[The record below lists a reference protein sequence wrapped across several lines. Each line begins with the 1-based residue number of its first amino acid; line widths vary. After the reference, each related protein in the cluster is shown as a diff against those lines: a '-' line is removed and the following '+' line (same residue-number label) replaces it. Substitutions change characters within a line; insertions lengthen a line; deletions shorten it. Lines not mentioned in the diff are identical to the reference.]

1 MKKIFCI
8 SLLVLATSLGTM
20 AQNDAEPLGTIYQKF
35 SFTLF
40 DKVVEFKNEDESKN
54 VILSPLSAQ
63 MALSMVQNGAAN
75 NTLAEI
81 QQAMGIGGYTNEEV
95 NTYNLQLA
103 ELLTYRPPFSYDDYD
118 FCDTEET
125 AREQYEADHP
135 VCEMANG
142 VWSKPN
148 VSLYDSFKEK
158 LTTYYD
164 AEVGQADFGTQEG
177 VDFINGWVSEKTHQ
191 LIPSILDKPNSDIAV
206 LLANALYFKG
216 NWSSPFETYNTHTE
230 KFHLPDGNTT
240 DVDMMQKAFY
250 CRCVLTDKFS
260 SATIPYGDGDFSMTI
275 FLPTDTQGFPPLT
288 FDDWWV
294 VMDIK
299 LGPTPVNLHMPKFE
313 IDGNYDLVKVFKS
326 LGMEE
331 TFTPAADFS
340 QASSVPLWVDNI
352 FQSGKI
358 KVDEQG
364 TEAAAVTAMVIP
376 PGGEEEFPDASDFVI
391 DRPFYFTIQ
400 HRPTN
405 TILFVGRMMEIGKP
419 TLSPD
424 SIDNS
429 NMYLSCPDD
438 NHPHAIDLGL
448 PSGTKWA
455 CCNVGSTTPE
465 GYGGY
470 YAWGE
475 TEEKSN
481 YDWSTYIHCDGSAGT
496 CHDLGSDIAGTQYD
510 VAHEKWGGS
519 WVVPSTEQQNEL
531 RDNCTFERTTV
542 NGVKGEKFTSK
553 TNGGS
558 IFLPGAG
565 IRNLTDIYGTDDS
578 DSQGYYWSS
587 SLYPSDS
594 SLACGMYF
602 SSDGAKW
609 GCDFRYDGL
618 SVRPVISE
626 TNSIYL
632 PESSSNKACQAIYNL
647 YGIKVDGDNMNT
659 LPPGIYITNGKKI
672 VIK

>member
-1 MKKIFCI
+1 MKKIFCV
-8 SLLVLATSLGTM
+8 SLLVMATSLGTM

-81 QQAMGIGGYTNEEV
+81 QQAMGIGGYTSEEV

-142 VWSKPN
+142 MWSKPN

-455 CCNVGSTTPE
+455 CCNVGATMPE
-465 GYGGY
+465 DYGGY
-470 YAWGE
+470 YSWGE
-475 TEEKSN
+475 TETKTDYSWNAYQHYDGTSN
-481 YDWSTYIHCDGSAGT
+481 TYRN
-496 CHDLGSDIAGTQYD
+496 LGYDIAGTQYD
-510 VAHEKWGGS
+510 VAHVKWGGS
-519 WVVPSTEQQNEL
+519 WVMPTKEQQDEL
-531 RDNCTFERTTV
+531 RYNCSYEWTPE
-542 NGVKGEKFTSK
+542 NGVIGGKFTSK
-553 TNGGS
+553 KNGAG
-558 IFLPGAG
+558 IFLPAAG
-565 IRNLTDIYGTDDS
+565 GYGNSGIYNVGS
-578 DSQGYYWSS
+578 YGYYWSS
-587 SLYPSDS
+587 TQNLSR
-594 SLACGMYF
+594 
-602 SSDGAKW
+602 SDGAYDLFFNSGYADW
-609 GCDFRYDGL
+609 FCNSRYSG
-618 SVRPVISE
+618 STVRPVISG
-626 TNSIYL
+626 TNNINL
-632 PESSSNKACQAIYNL
+632 PESLSNASNQAIYNI
-647 YGIKVDGDNMNT
+647 YGIKVATYPKEIDN
-659 LPPGIYITNGKKI
+659 LLPGIYIVNGKKI

>member
-1 MKKIFCI
+1 MNKIFCI
-8 SLLVLATSLGTM
+8 SLLVTATSLGTM

-81 QQAMGIGGYTNEEV
+81 QQAMGIGGYTSEEV
-95 NTYNLQLA
+95 NTYNQQLA
-103 ELLTYRPPFSYDDYD
+103 ELLTYRAPFSYDDYA
-118 FCDTEET
+118 FWGTEEA
-125 AREQYEADHP
+125 AREHYEADHP

-142 VWSKPN
+142 VCSKPHI
-148 VSLYDSFKEK
+148 SLYDSFKEK

-376 PGGEEEFPDASDFVI
+376 PGGEEEFPDVSDFVI
-391 DRPFYFTIQ
+391 DRTFYFTIQ

-424 SIDNS
+424 SIN
-429 NMYLSCPDD
+429 P
-438 NHPHAIDLGL
+438 
-448 PSGTKWA
+448 
-455 CCNVGSTTPE
+455 
-465 GYGGY
+465 
-470 YAWGE
+470 
-475 TEEKSN
+475 
-481 YDWSTYIHCDGSAGT
+481 
-496 CHDLGSDIAGTQYD
+496 
-510 VAHEKWGGS
+510 
-519 WVVPSTEQQNEL
+519 
-531 RDNCTFERTTV
+531 
-542 NGVKGEKFTSK
+542 
-553 TNGGS
+553 
-558 IFLPGAG
+558 
-565 IRNLTDIYGTDDS
+565 
-578 DSQGYYWSS
+578 
-587 SLYPSDS
+587 
-594 SLACGMYF
+594 
-602 SSDGAKW
+602 
-609 GCDFRYDGL
+609 
-618 SVRPVISE
+618 
-626 TNSIYL
+626 
-632 PESSSNKACQAIYNL
+632 PESSVESSNQGVRNL
-647 YGIKVDGDNMNT
+647 YGIKVADNATNMST

>member
-8 SLLVLATSLGTM
+8 SLLVMATSLGTM

-81 QQAMGIGGYTNEEV
+81 QQAMGIGGYTSEEV

-419 TLSPD
+419 TLPPD

-455 CCNVGSTTPE
+455 CCNVGATMPE
-465 GYGGY
+465 DYGGY
-470 YAWGE
+470 YSWGE
-475 TEEKSN
+475 TETKTDYSWNAYQHYDGTSN
-481 YDWSTYIHCDGSAGT
+481 TYRN
-496 CHDLGSDIAGTQYD
+496 LGYDIAGTQYD
-510 VAHEKWGGS
+510 VAHVKWGGS
-519 WVVPSTEQQNEL
+519 WVMPTKEQQDEL
-531 RDNCTFERTTV
+531 RYNCSYEWTPE
-542 NGVKGEKFTSK
+542 NGVIGGKFTSK
-553 TNGGS
+553 KNGAG
-558 IFLPGAG
+558 IFLPAAG
-565 IRNLTDIYGTDDS
+565 GYGNSGIYNVGS
-578 DSQGYYWSS
+578 YGYYWSS
-587 SLYPSDS
+587 TQNLSR
-594 SLACGMYF
+594 
-602 SSDGAKW
+602 SDGAYDLFFNSGYADW
-609 GCDFRYDGL
+609 FCNSRYSG
-618 SVRPVISE
+618 STVRPVISG
-626 TNSIYL
+626 TNNINL
-632 PESSSNKACQAIYNL
+632 PESLSNASNQAIYNI
-647 YGIKVDGDNMNT
+647 YGIKVASCPKEIDNL
-659 LPPGIYITNGKKI
+659 LPGVYIVNGKKI

>member
-1 MKKIFCI
+1 MKKYFT
-8 SLLVLATSLGTM
+8 LLVLLATSLGTM

-81 QQAMGIGGYTNEEV
+81 QQAMGIGGYTSVEV

-191 LIPSILDKPNSDIAV
+191 LIPAILDKPNSDIAV

-216 NWSSPFETYNTHTE
+216 NWSSPFETCNTHTE

-340 QASSVPLWVDNI
+340 QTSSVPLWVDNI

-364 TEAAAVTAMVIP
+364 TEAAAVTDMVIP

-455 CCNVGSTTPE
+455 CCNVGATMPE
-465 GYGGY
+465 DYGGY
-470 YAWGE
+470 YSWGE
-475 TEEKSN
+475 TETKTDYSWNAYQHYDGTSN
-481 YDWSTYIHCDGSAGT
+481 TYRN
-496 CHDLGSDIAGTQYD
+496 LGYDIAGTQYD
-510 VAHEKWGGS
+510 VAHVKWGGS
-519 WVVPSTEQQNEL
+519 WVMPTKEQQDEL
-531 RDNCTFERTTV
+531 RYNCSYEWTPE
-542 NGVKGEKFTSK
+542 NGVIGGKFTSK
-553 TNGGS
+553 KNGAG
-558 IFLPGAG
+558 IFLPAAG
-565 IRNLTDIYGTDDS
+565 GYGNSGIYNVGS
-578 DSQGYYWSS
+578 YGYYWSS
-587 SLYPSDS
+587 TQNLSR
-594 SLACGMYF
+594 
-602 SSDGAKW
+602 SDGAYDLFFNSGYADW
-609 GCDFRYDGL
+609 FCNSRYSG
-618 SVRPVISE
+618 STVRPVISG
-626 TNSIYL
+626 TNNINL
-632 PESSSNKACQAIYNL
+632 PESLSNASNQAIYNI
-647 YGIKVDGDNMNT
+647 YGIKVASCPKEIDNL
-659 LPPGIYITNGKKI
+659 LPGVYITNGKKI